1 MSLLSEDTTAKGTF
15 SGQESPQCC
24 SQSRQD
30 PRTYL
35 PPGISQVAVKKSGKG
50 KKGPGGRHP
59 RMAVTFSGW
68 ISQKPAAA
76 EPLLTPGSCPG
87 TQSCGVGGMAASHV
101 AEKHLSTYSHFP
113 CLRVSICCLLSPAW
127 RTSTLRLEVEV
138 LFIPHLCSTQQWG
151 SQPQQRWQTHA
162 QSQGNPKVWPCHMKQ
177 VGAFNAERRLNCPA
191 SLSSLCTIMWI
202 LLHPKRKDRLILCAP
217 QKLSHC
223 TL

>member
-76 EPLLTPGSCPG
+76 EPLLTPGSCLG
-87 TQSCGVGGMAASHV
+87 TQSCRVGGMAASHV

-113 CLRVSICCLLSPAW
+113 SAGIHLLSPVPCMAYQHLEAGG
-127 RTSTLRLEVEV
+127 SLRPPPVQHPAVGLSAPAEVTDSCPE
-138 LFIPHLCSTQQWG
+138 SR
-151 SQPQQRWQTHA
+151 QPQGVTMPHEA
-162 QSQGNPKVWPCHMKQ
+162 GGC
-177 VGAFNAERRLNCPA
+177 
-191 SLSSLCTIMWI
+191 I
-202 LLHPKRKDRLILCAP
+202 
-217 QKLSHC
+217 
-223 TL
+223 